1 MSFTLYPIF
10 PSYSRPFFQASLM
23 NATSM
28 VKIQQSSL
36 LKGLNYSN
44 SRSLWRS
51 VEWIEHFLFSFPS
64 IISPRFKEENT
75 TVAVKKLVRACL
87 LAMQWSITKDELTEI
102 ESLIKHWF
110 TYLDQLVTDKR
121 ISKTIF
127 TFNHHVRCHIPYL
140 IRKLGPLRAFSARSL
155 ERKVGTAKRSVRST
169 KNAGINA
176 GNILEK
182 EEIFNFLS
190 M

>member
-1 MSFTLYPIF
+1 MIKQSVD
-10 PSYSRPFFQASLM
+10 ASTKDIPTHF
-23 NATSM
+23 N
-28 VKIQQSSL
+28 SSW
-36 LKGLNYSN
+36 KGLNYSN

-87 LAMQWSITKDELTEI
+87 LAMQWFITKDELTEI

-110 TYLDQLVTDKR
+110 TYFDQLVTDKR

-127 TFNHHVRCHIPYL
+127 TFNHHVLCHIPYL

-155 ERKVGTAKRSVRST
+155 ERKV
-169 KNAGINA
+169 
-176 GNILEK
+176 
-182 EEIFNFLS
+182 
-190 M
+190 